1 MPSKA
6 NMTIQLDN
14 ERVLIKEWRFK
25 PGQETGWHCHEYD
38 FVVLPRTDGRLLLV
52 TKEGEGHRDIVA
64 GTCYTRSAGIEHNV
78 TNVSDHDVVI
88 LDVELKPFGKHR
100 TPAQ

>member
-6 NMTIQLDN
+6 DVTIHIDN

-25 PGQETGWHCHEYD
+25 PGQETGRHRHEHD
-38 FVVLPRTDGRLLLV
+38 FVVLPRTAGRLLLV
-52 TKEGEGHRDIVA
+52 TSEGESYRDIAA
-64 GTCYTRSAGIEHNV
+64 GSCYTRSAGTEHNV

-88 LDVELKPFGKHR
+88 LDVELK
-100 TPAQ
+100 

>member
-6 NMTIQLDN
+6 NVTILIDN
-14 ERVLIKEWRFK
+14 ERVLIKEWRFR
-25 PGQETGWHCHEYD
+25 PGDETGWHCHEYD

-52 TKEGEGHRDIVA
+52 TKKGESFRDIVA
-64 GTCYTRSAGIEHNV
+64 GSCYTRHAGTEHNV

-88 LDVELKPFGKHR
+88 LDVGLK
-100 TPAQ
+100 

>member
-6 NMTIQLDN
+6 NVTILIDN

-38 FVVLPRTDGRLLLV
+38 FVVLPRTAGRLLIV
-52 TKEGEGHRDIVA
+52 TREGESFREVVA
-64 GTCYTRSAGIEHNV
+64 GSCYTRPAGTEHNV

-88 LDVELKPFGKHR
+88 LDVELK
-100 TPAQ
+100 

>member
-1 MPSKA
+1 MSEKA
-6 NMTIQLDN
+6 NMTVKLDN
-14 ERVLIKEWRFK
+14 ERVLVKAWRFR

-38 FVVLPRTDGRLLLV
+38 FVVLPQTDGRLHLV

-64 GTCYTRSAGIEHNV
+64 GSCYMRSAGIEHNV

-88 LDVELKPFGKHR
+88 LDVELKPLGAS
-100 TPAQ
+100 PL

>member
-6 NMTIQLDN
+6 SMTTQIDN

-25 PGQETGWHCHEYD
+25 PGQETGWHRHGYD

-52 TKEGEGHRDIVA
+52 TKEGESFRDIVA
-64 GTCYTRSAGIEHNV
+64 GSCYTHSGGIEHNV
-78 TNVSDHDVVI
+78 TNMSDHDVVI
-88 LDVELKPFGKHR
+88 LDVELK
-100 TPAQ
+100 